1 MIVYSYSEAE
11 QQLSVLLETA
21 LRQGQVKLRN
31 QHGQIFIISPEKP
44 QKSSAFDIESLQA
57 SISKSDIL
65 EAIQESR
72 ERFAFLHDEPESTND
87 DEYLRSIPG
96 MVESIQAARL
106 EPMVQGKALEEL
118 DW

>member
-31 QHGQIFIISPEKP
+31 QNGQIFIISPEKP
-44 QKSSAFDIESLQA
+44 QKSSAFDIESLQV

-65 EAIQESR
+65 EAIRESR
-72 ERFAFLHDEPESTND
+72 ERFESLHNEPDLRMMMNTSGVFLD
-87 DEYLRSIPG
+87 DEL
-96 MVESIQAARL
+96 ESIN
-106 EPMVQGKALEEL
+106 E
-118 DW
+118 

>member
-72 ERFAFLHDEPESTND
+72 ERFAFLHDEPESLAIEVD
-87 DEYLRSIPG
+87 DAGIDSN
-96 MVESIQAARL
+96 
-106 EPMVQGKALEEL
+106 L
-118 DW
+118 DDR